1 MLGSH
6 ECLLAAKCLPTP
18 YQCVILHLTV
28 LSMLC
33 TALLTTAYLCAEE
46 EEPLPE
52 PLQAAFGGVNGRNIL
67 DMLVTVSQH
76 SLVAFQGETEL
87 HRQVSHF
94 ICCVLVAKIPADDRE
109 TFPCLL
115 AATSHACCLRP

>member
-1 MLGSH
+1 MHNHISFHRCAPSLFCACF
-6 ECLLAAKCLPTP
+6 CLTNSCTSSARSACSPP
-18 YQCVILHLTV
+18 SASQQCISALYFT
-28 LSMLC
+28 SLC
-33 TALLTTAYLCAEE
+33 CAAYLCTEE

-87 HRQVSHF
+87 HRQVSRF
-94 ICCVLVAKIPADDRE
+94 RCCVLVAKIPSDA
-109 TFPCLL
+109 
-115 AATSHACCLRP
+115 